1 MIDKEL
7 LSEVGQEL
15 QELEERR
22 VKEESKSSGDKE
34 GASRSKCGCSGDV
47 GKN

>member
-1 MIDKEL
+1 MIDEEL
-7 LSEVGQEL
+7 LSEVGREL

-22 VKEESKSSGDKE
+22 VKEKSKSSGDKE
-34 GASRSKCGCSGDV
+34 GASRSKYGCLGDI

>member
-1 MIDKEL
+1 MINKEL
-7 LSEVGQEL
+7 LSEVGREL